1 MNEKSWLRVLNACSD
16 NRKSKACTELS
27 RSIQNR
33 KWVAIVTI
41 AVTFAMCGAVAQ
53 AQQAAKIP
61 RLGYLHGGS
70 KLDFTDEA
78 VVQGLRG
85 LGYIDGKNIVL
96 EYRYANG
103 KLDRFPDLAADLVRV
118 KTDVIVAVSES
129 GARAA
134 KDATKTIPIV
144 MVGVGTDPAEAGLI
158 ESLARPGG
166 NITGLTSIAVEIAGR
181 RLELFKEAVPKAVR
195 LAVLYDPANRG
206 TVAEAKEVQ
215 AAGPPLGLNVQSL
228 GVRDADGF
236 ETLFA
241 ALSKD
246 RPDGIYV
253 PGGPLMNTNHKR
265 IADSALKNRIP
276 TVFVRRDAV
285 DGGGLMSYGV
295 DYGDHYRRVAY
306 FVDKILKGT
315 KPTDLPVERPTKFEF
330 VINLKTAK
338 QIGLTIPQS
347 VLYRAD
353 KVIK

>member
-1 MNEKSWLRVLNACSD
+1 MNSIFRTRFSD
-16 NRKSKACTELS
+16 FPSGNRKSK
-27 RSIQNR
+27 IQNL
-33 KWVAIVTI
+33 KWSWTIAIV
-41 AVTFAMCGAVAQ
+41 VTFALGGAEAQ
-53 AQQAAKIP
+53 PQQAAKVP
-61 RLGYLHGGS
+61 RIGYLHGGS
-70 KLDFTDEA
+70 KLDFSDEA
-78 VVQGLRG
+78 VARG
-85 LGYIDGKNIVL
+85 FRALGYVIGKNILL
-96 EYRYANG
+96 EYRYADG
-103 KLDRFPDLAADLVRV
+103 KLDRFPDLAADLVRN
-118 KTDVIVAVSES
+118 KMDVIVAVSET

-144 MVGVGTDPAEAGLI
+144 MVGVGRDPAEAGLI

-166 NITGLTSIAVEIAGR
+166 NVTGLTLIAIEVAGR
-181 RLELFKEAVPKAVR
+181 RLELFKEAVPKATH
-195 LAVLYDPANRG
+195 LTVLYDPANRG

-215 AAGPPLGLNVQSL
+215 TAGPPLGLTVQSV
-228 GVRDADGF
+228 GVKDADGL

-241 ALSKD
+241 TFSKE

-265 IADSALKNRIP
+265 IADAALKNRIP
-276 TVFVRRDAV
+276 SVFVRRDAV

-295 DYGDHYRRVAY
+295 DYGAHYGRVAY

-315 KPTDLPVERPTKFEF
+315 KPTDLPVERPTKFEL

-338 QIGLTIPQS
+338 ALNLTIPQT